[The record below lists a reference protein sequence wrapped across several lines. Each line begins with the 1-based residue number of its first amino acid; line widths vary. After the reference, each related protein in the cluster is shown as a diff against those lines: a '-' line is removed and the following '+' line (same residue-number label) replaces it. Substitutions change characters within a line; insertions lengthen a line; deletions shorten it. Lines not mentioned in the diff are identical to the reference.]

1 MNKNGNVG
9 SLRCAAGKPMGFSF
23 TLIELL
29 VVIAIIAILAAMLLP
44 ALSSARSAAKSA
56 ACMANLNQIGIASN
70 MYSDDHDDWICP
82 GRGPAPAK
90 SIWYAILAPATDN
103 PPYGI
108 SFKNKKGGAASV
120 LICPG
125 EGRPIGSYSSSGNM
139 EFSYSHYACNAYIMG
154 SSGSPPNGSSRD
166 RDCMFKRGQI
176 ELPDKTHL
184 IADNAHPSGFSFS
197 FCSQFSF
204 RHGAGDERLTGQ
216 ATDTPIPGEGSLCN
230 MLFLDGHCETFTP
243 SQLMKKRS
251 WGSPGF
257 CEDENGSY
265 YYGSP
270 AFPGFHF

>member
-1 MNKNGNVG
+1 MNRITSVSSK
-9 SLRCAAGKPMGFSF
+9 GKPVSFKF

-44 ALSSARSAAKSA
+44 ALSSARKSA
-56 ACMANLNQIGIASN
+56 QSASCMANLNQIGKASH

-108 SFKNKKGGAASV
+108 SFKNKKGAPSSV

-125 EGRPIGSYSSSGNM
+125 EGRPIGSYKTGDVATNM

-154 SSGSPPNGSSRD
+154 TSGASPNGASRD
-166 RDCMFKRGQI
+166 RDCVFKRGQI
-176 ELPDKTHL
+176 DEPDKAHL
-184 IADNAHPSGFSFS
+184 IADNAHPSGFNFS
-197 FCSQFSF
+197 FTSQFSF
-204 RHGAGDERLTGQ
+204 RHGAGDERLNGS
-216 ATDTPIPGEGSLCN
+216 ATTKPEPSDGAICN
-230 MLFLDGHCETFTP
+230 VLFLDGHGESQTKK
-243 SQLMKKRS
+243 QLMGNDD

-257 CEDENGSY
+257 CKNADGNY
-265 YYGSP
+265 IYGSP
-270 AFPGFHF
+270 AFPGTHI